1 MSSAQSLRAHSMETF
16 DTNVV
21 LRIVYRDDPGQAE
34 RACSAWQA
42 AVASGGIFLT
52 TVVLVELAWV
62 LRAAAKFDRPEIA
75 AALESL
81 CDAEGVTVEEVLRV
95 RRAIARFKVGA
106 ADFSDCLIL
115 EAARD
120 AGALPVSTFD
130 DRFAKEPDVH
140 LVATARP

>member
-1 MSSAQSLRAHSMETF
+1 METF

-21 LRIVYRDDPGQAE
+21 LRVVYRDDPGQAD
-34 RACSAWQA
+34 RACLAWQE

-62 LRAAAKFDRPEIA
+62 LRVATKFDRAAIA

-81 CDAEGVTVEEVLRV
+81 CDAQGVSVEEAQRV
-95 RRAIARFKVGA
+95 RRGIARFKVGA

-115 EAARD
+115 PA
-120 AGALPVSTFD
+120 PQVPCPSQHSTNVSRKNPTFI
-130 DRFAKEPDVH
+130 
-140 LVATARP
+140 

>member
-1 MSSAQSLRAHSMETF
+1 METF

-21 LRIVYRDDPGQAE
+21 LRMVYRDDPVQAD
-34 RACSAWQA
+34 RASSAWQA

-62 LRAAAKFDRPEIA
+62 LRVAAKFDRAAIA

-81 CDAEGVTVEEVLRV
+81 SDAHGVSVEEAPRV

-115 EAARD
+115 ETARD
-120 AGALPVSTFD
+120 APALPVATFD
-130 DRFAKEPDVH
+130 ERFAREPDVQ
-140 LVATARP
+140 LVATAIP

>member
-1 MSSAQSLRAHSMETF
+1 MARGCCLR
-16 DTNVV
+16 
-21 LRIVYRDDPGQAE
+21 RDL
-34 RACSAWQA
+34 
-42 AVASGGIFLT
+42 LT

-62 LRAAAKFDRPEIA
+62 LRVAAKFDRSAIA

-81 CDAEGVTVEEVLRV
+81 CNAQGVSVEEEQRV

-130 DRFAKEPDVH
+130 ERFAREP
-140 LVATARP
+140 TFSSSRRPAPSLS

>member
-1 MSSAQSLRAHSMETF
+1 METF

-21 LRIVYRDDPGQAE
+21 LRVVYRDDPGQAD
-34 RACSAWQA
+34 RACSAWQE
-42 AVASGGIFLT
+42 AVASGRIFLT
-52 TVVLVELAWV
+52 TVVLVELAWI
-62 LRAAAKFDRPEIA
+62 LRVAAKFDRTAIA

-81 CDAEGVTVEEVLRV
+81 CDAQGVSVEEAQRV

-115 EAARD
+115 ETARD

-130 DRFAKEPDVH
+130 GRFASEPDVH
-140 LVATARP
+140 LVATASP

>member
-1 MSSAQSLRAHSMETF
+1 METF

-21 LRIVYRDDPGQAE
+21 LRVVYRDDPGQAD
-34 RACSAWQA
+34 RACSAWQE
-42 AVASGGIFLT
+42 AVDSGGGIFLT
-52 TVVLVELAWV
+52 TVVLVELTWV
-62 LRAAAKFDRPEIA
+62 LRVAAKFDRAAIA

-81 CDAEGVTVEEVLRV
+81 SNAQGVVVEEAQRV

-130 DRFAKEPDVH
+130 ERFARELDVQ
-140 LVATARP
+140 LVATAIP

>member
-1 MSSAQSLRAHSMETF
+1 MESF

-21 LRIVYRDDPGQAE
+21 LRMVYRDDPFQAD
-34 RACSAWQA
+34 RASLAWQA

-52 TVVLVELAWV
+52 VVVLVELAWV
-62 LRAAAKFDRPEIA
+62 LRVAAKFDRAAIA

-81 CDAEGVTVEEVLRV
+81 SDAQGVRVEEAHRV

-115 EAARD
+115 ETARD
-120 AGALPVSTFD
+120 AAALPVSTFD
-130 DRFAKEPDVH
+130 ERFAREPDVQ
-140 LVATARP
+140 LVATAIP

>member
-1 MSSAQSLRAHSMETF
+1 METF

-21 LRIVYRDDPGQAE
+21 LRIVYRDDPGQAD
-34 RACSAWQA
+34 RACSAWEE

-62 LRAAAKFDRPEIA
+62 LRVAAKFERAAIA

-81 CDAEGVTVEEVLRV
+81 CDAQGVSVEEAQRV

-130 DRFAKEPDVH
+130 ERFASEPDVQ
-140 LVATARP
+140 LVATAIA

>member
-1 MSSAQSLRAHSMETF
+1 METF

-21 LRIVYRDDPGQAE
+21 LRVVYRDDPGQAD
-34 RACSAWQA
+34 RAAAAWQS
-42 AVASGGIFLT
+42 AVESGGIFLS

-62 LRAAAKFDRPEIA
+62 LRVAAKFDRAAIA

-81 CDAEGVTVEEVLRV
+81 CDAQGVSVDEAQRV
-95 RRAIARFKVGA
+95 HRAIARFKVGA
-106 ADFSDCLIL
+106 ADFSDCMIL

-130 DRFAKEPDVH
+130 ERFATEPDVQ
-140 LVATARP
+140 LVATAIA

>member
-1 MSSAQSLRAHSMETF
+1 METF

-21 LRIVYRDDPGQAE
+21 LRVVYRDDPGQAD
-34 RACSAWQA
+34 RACSAWQE

-52 TVVLVELAWV
+52 TVVLVELSWV
-62 LRAAAKFDRPEIA
+62 LRVAAKFDRAAIA

-81 CDAEGVTVEEVLRV
+81 CDAQGVSVDEAQCV

-115 EAARD
+115 ETARD
-120 AGALPVSTFD
+120 AAALPVSTFD
-130 DRFAKEPDVH
+130 ERFAREPDVR
-140 LVATARP
+140 LVATAIP

>member
-1 MSSAQSLRAHSMETF
+1 METF

-21 LRIVYRDDPGQAE
+21 LRIVYRDDPGQAD
-34 RACSAWQA
+34 RACSAWQE

-62 LRAAAKFDRPEIA
+62 LRVAAKFERAAIA

-81 CDAEGVTVEEVLRV
+81 CDAQGVSVEEAQRV

-106 ADFSDCLIL
+106 ADFSDCLIQ
-115 EAARD
+115 AGTARD
-120 AGALPVSTFD
+120 RSSSATPRRCRSKS
-130 DRFAKEPDVH
+130 RFALGFSAEG
-140 LVATARP
+140 